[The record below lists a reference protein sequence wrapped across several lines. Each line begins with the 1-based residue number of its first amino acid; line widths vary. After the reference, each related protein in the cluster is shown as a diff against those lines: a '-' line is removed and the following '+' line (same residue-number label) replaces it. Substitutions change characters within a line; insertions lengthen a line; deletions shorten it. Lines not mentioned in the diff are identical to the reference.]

1 LIGGRRDPSFD
12 HKEIEMPKPEQER
25 GEETM
30 KNSLRQSEIK
40 PAGTGLWARL
50 RSARRSRRLTFLT
63 IAALGLTAGA
73 TYAAIPS
80 GGGVINGCFEK
91 RTGLLR
97 VIDAEAGK
105 KCLSFETS
113 ISWNQKGPK
122 GDPGVQGTQGTNGV
136 DGKDGVSVTSANEP
150 AGAHCAY
157 GGSAFTAANAVTYA
171 CNGAPGAAGGLP
183 ALHYVAADVAAYGT
197 TQGEAV
203 HTTQT
208 WVRCPVNE
216 AAIGGGFINNGF
228 HELVLRSGFP
238 TGSPVNG
245 TSAWM
250 VEVDNDTANDLMFSL
265 YAVCVPVV

>member
-1 LIGGRRDPSFD
+1 MKGTMIKELRR
-12 HKEIEMPKPEQER
+12 R
-25 GEETM
+25 GVRVLLAATAI
-30 KNSLRQSEIK
+30 LV
-40 PAGTGLWARL
+40 GTTGVALA
-50 RSARRSRRLTFLT
+50 T
-63 IAALGLTAGA
+63 IPG
-73 TYAAIPS
+73 S
-80 GGGVINGCFEK
+80 NGVINGCFEK
-91 RTGLLR
+91 RTGILR

-105 KCLSFETS
+105 TCTSFETP
-113 ISWNQKGPK
+113 ISWNQRGQQGLQGSQGPK
-122 GDPGVQGTQGTNGV
+122 GDKGDPGLT
-136 DGKDGVSVTSANEP
+136 GKDGVSVTSANEP

-157 GGSAFTAANAVTYA
+157 GGSAITAANAVTYA
-171 CNGAPGAAGGLP
+171 CNGAPGAAGALP
-183 ALHYVAADVAAYGT
+183 ALHYVAAGLAAYGT

-238 TGSPVNG
+238 TGNPVNG

-250 VEVDNDTANDLMFSL
+250 VEVDNDTANDLMFGL